1 MKLLNLRPTVHSST
15 FELSKEYQRQID
27 YMNRS
32 FAFILITAFALCASQ
47 LCQAA
52 EKKSSGGERKNPEA
66 NKLALEGA
74 KAAKSQDFDK
84 AVDLLKK
91 ATAMDHKYADE
102 LSAVYQQ
109 RGYAATKDQK
119 YGDAISD
126 YDEALRLTPQ
136 EGARIHEMRAAV
148 EMKIQDYDKALA
160 DYSELIKQ
168 KPNEIK
174 YLSYR
179 AYIYELKND
188 LQNSMADNE
197 KILKA
202 DPNNQDANA
211 RKQRIEKK
219 LAEMVTLTPPPRT
232 PTPVPSAAGKKKK
245 P

>member
-1 MKLLNLRPTVHSST
+1 LKLLNLQPTIHVSR
-15 FELSKEYQRQID
+15 FELSKEYQRQTK

-32 FAFILITAFALCASQ
+32 FAFILITALALSTTQVCR
-47 LCQAA
+47 AA
-52 EKKSSGGERKNPEA
+52 EKKNPEA
-66 NKLALEGA
+66 NRLAREGA
-74 KAAKSQDFDK
+74 EAAKTQDFDK

-109 RGYAATKDQK
+109 RAYAAAKDQK
-119 YGDAISD
+119 YGDAIND
-126 YDEALRLTPQ
+126 YEEALKLTPQ
-136 EGARIHEMRAAV
+136 QAPRIREQRAAV

-168 KPNEIK
+168 QPNEIK

-197 KILKA
+197 NILKA
-202 DPNNQDANA
+202 EPNNQDAKA
-211 RKQRIEKK
+211 RKQRLEQKI
-219 LAEMVTLTPPPRT
+219 AERTPLTPPPRS
-232 PTPVPSAAGKKKK
+232 PTPSPAAKKK

>member
-1 MKLLNLRPTVHSST
+1 
-15 FELSKEYQRQID
+15 
-27 YMNRS
+27 MNRS

-47 LCQAA
+47 LGHAA
-52 EKKSSGGERKNPEA
+52 EKKNAESGKKNPEA
-66 NKLALEGA
+66 NRLAREGA
-74 KAAKSQDFDK
+74 EAAKSQDFDK
-84 AVDLLKK
+84 AVDSLKK

-102 LSAVYQQ
+102 LSAVFQQ
-109 RGYAATKDQK
+109 RGYAAAKDQR
-119 YGDAISD
+119 YGDAIND
-126 YDEALRLTPQ
+126 YEEALKLTPQ
-136 EGARIHEMRAAV
+136 QAPRIHEQRAAV

-160 DYSELIKQ
+160 DYGELIKL

-202 DPNNQDANA
+202 DPNNQDAKT
-211 RKQRIEKK
+211 RKQRLEQKI
-219 LAEMVTLTPPPRT
+219 AERTPLTPPPRS
-232 PTPVPSAAGKKKK
+232 PTASPAHSPAGKKK

>member
-1 MKLLNLRPTVHSST
+1 
-15 FELSKEYQRQID
+15 
-27 YMNRS
+27 MNRS
-32 FAFILITAFALCASQ
+32 FAFTLVAALTLCASQ
-47 LCQAA
+47 ICQAA
-52 EKKSSGGERKNPEA
+52 EKKNPEA
-66 NKLALEGA
+66 NKLAIEGA

-91 ATAMDHKYADE
+91 ATGMDHKYADE

-109 RGYAATKDQK
+109 RAYAAANDQR
-119 YGDAISD
+119 YGDAIND
-126 YDEALRLTPQ
+126 YNEALKLTPQ
-136 EGARIHEMRAAV
+136 QATRIHEVLAAV

-160 DYSELIKQ
+160 DYSELIKE

-174 YLSYR
+174 YVNYR

-202 DPNNQDANA
+202 DPNNQDAKA
-211 RKQRIEKK
+211 RKQRLEQKI
-219 LAEMVTLTPPPRT
+219 AERVTVTPPPRT
-232 PTPVPSAAGKKKK
+232 PTPAASPAGKKKK

>member
-1 MKLLNLRPTVHSST
+1 
-15 FELSKEYQRQID
+15 
-27 YMNRS
+27 MNRS
-32 FAFILITAFALCASQ
+32 FALILISALALCASQ

-52 EKKSSGGERKNPEA
+52 EKKNPEA
-66 NKLALEGA
+66 NKLAIEGA
-74 KAAKSQDFDK
+74 KAAKSEDFDK

-91 ATAMDHKYADE
+91 ATAMDHKYVDE

-109 RGYAATKDQK
+109 RGYAATKDQR

-126 YDEALRLTPQ
+126 YDEALKLTPQ
-136 EGARIHEMRAAV
+136 QAGRIHEQRAAV

-174 YLSYR
+174 YISYR

-202 DPNNQDANA
+202 DPNNQDAKA
-211 RKQRIEKK
+211 RKQRLEQKI
-219 LAEMVTLTPPPRT
+219 AERTPLTPPPRT
-232 PTPVPSAAGKKKK
+232 PTPSPAHSPAGKKK

>member
-1 MKLLNLRPTVHSST
+1 
-15 FELSKEYQRQID
+15 
-27 YMNRS
+27 MNRS
-32 FAFILITAFALCASQ
+32 FAFTLVAALTLCTSQ
-47 LCQAA
+47 LGQAA
-52 EKKSSGGERKNPEA
+52 EKKNPEA
-66 NKLALEGA
+66 NKLAVEGA
-74 KAAKSQDFDK
+74 KAAKSQDYDK

-91 ATAMDHKYADE
+91 ATAMDHKYADD

-109 RGYAATKDQK
+109 RGYAAANEQR

-126 YDEALRLTPQ
+126 FDEALKLTPQ
-136 EGARIHEMRAAV
+136 QAPRIHEQRAAV

-174 YLSYR
+174 YLNYR

-188 LQNSMADNE
+188 LQNSQADNE

-202 DPNNQDANA
+202 DPNNQDAKA
-211 RKQRIEKK
+211 RKQRLEQKI
-219 LAEMVTLTPPPRT
+219 AESVTVTPPPRS
-232 PTPVPSAAGKKKK
+232 PTPSSTRAPARKK